1 MQKRCQPRIMRLIE
15 PPTRLVR
22 IRYVLY
28 IFHSQ
33 NFYQKSSF
41 RSSPEQGAQAPQ
53 KSAKPAIFRKFSSL
67 NGRRSR
73 DLRARRVP
81 PPAAADSLLYG
92 RHGRDRLDFFGKLC
106 YHQLRESEF
115 MSWQARSMTKH
126 GEKVKKLREQFQKE
140 ARKDRPSPGFRAS
153 PAFRD
158 LAVRLKGVQT
168 N

>member
-1 MQKRCQPRIMRLIE
+1 MRSIE
-15 PPTRLVR
+15 PPTRSDRL
-22 IRYVLY
+22 RYTLY

-41 RSSPEQGAQAPQ
+41 RSSPEQRTKFAKQEQAPQ
-53 KSAKPAIFRKFSSL
+53 KSTKPAIFRKFSSL

-81 PPAAADSLLYG
+81 PPAAAADSLLYG